1 MTAADRSGWRILVM
15 EDDGLLAMHISD
27 TLDELG
33 QIVVGPART
42 VEDALALIEN
52 ERIDMALLDVNLGNG
67 ETSYPVADILSR
79 QGVPF
84 AFLTGYGEDC
94 LRGDSRDRPVI
105 SKPINET
112 NLADTLRELR
122 STSTG
127 D

>member
-1 MTAADRSGWRILVM
+1 MTAADRSGWRILVI

-27 TLDELG
+27 TLDDLG

-42 VEDALALIEN
+42 VEDALAIIEN

-94 LRGDSRDRPVI
+94 LRGDSPDRPVI

-112 NLADTLRELR
+112 NLAATLRELR

>member
-1 MTAADRSGWRILVM
+1 MTAADPSGWRILVM

-42 VEDALALIEN
+42 VEDALAIMEN

-84 AFLTGYGEDC
+84 AFLDW
-94 LRGDSRDRPVI
+94 LRRGRP
-105 SKPINET
+105 
-112 NLADTLRELR
+112 A
-122 STSTG
+122 
-127 D
+127 